1 MVKIINSWRLGI
13 IEDWRCAWKWASIR
27 TPALGIAIM
36 GLAQILGQTWSGL
49 PPSLQQYI
57 PHADKIAMFL
67 FTVSMVGRLC
77 KLEKK
82 PDGTESPPDNG

>member
-1 MVKIINSWRLGI
+1 MVKIITNWQLSI
-13 IEDWRCAWKWASIR
+13 VEDWRRAWKWASIR
-27 TPALGIAIM
+27 TPALGIMIM
-36 GLAQILGQTWSGL
+36 GLAQILGQAWTGL

-67 FTVSMVGRLC
+67 FTVSMVGRVF

-82 PDGTESPPDNG
+82 PDGTESPTDNS